1 MSSELRCEFFRT
13 ATNQWFYALEAW
25 DSPAVG
31 DWRKYA
37 TVYGPFESELE
48 VVGHQSNVCSNPG
61 GYHIDR
67 NIDNKDPDEVWARL
81 ISRAQRPYETE
92 MRLP

>member
-1 MSSELRCEFFRT
+1 MSSKLRCEFFRT
-13 ATNQWFYALEAW
+13 ATDQWFYALQVW
-25 DSPAVG
+25 DSPALG

-37 TVYGPFESELE
+37 AIYGPFVSESDA
-48 VVGHQSNVCSNPG
+48 VAHQSKIWATPS

-81 ISRAQRPYETE
+81 ISRAKKPYETE
-92 MRLP
+92 IKL